1 MSMED
6 YALMHR
12 MIENERS
19 ERMAETILSGY
30 LSNLGKYTEGQT
42 CGRMGIIP
50 HDCRAFERSL

>member
-12 MIENERS
+12 MIEKERS

-30 LSNLGKYTEGQT
+30 LSNLEST
-42 CGRMGIIP
+42 P
-50 HDCRAFERSL
+50 RADLRANGYHSPRLPSI